1 MSQTSVYSTART
13 RYRLVAPIAESHT
26 ATVWRGRD
34 EVAQRDVA
42 VKRLRDADDPVARRR
57 LEDEATANDR
67 VTHPGAVPLLDKW
80 FNEDDAVLV
89 FEYVP
94 GTTLAQRL
102 HDQPRLEPREATR
115 IAIEL
120 ADVLAATHAAGL
132 VHRDVKPA
140 NVLIGDDGHA
150 RLVDYG
156 ISVAGDRKPEA
167 LELTGSGQAI
177 GTLPY
182 MAPEQLTGAP
192 ATSAVDIYALGVVLY
207 EMLTGERPFNGG
219 SPSEQLQLQQHAP
232 REMSAVPPALATL
245 TIDALD
251 PVPGRR
257 PTAAQLGRAL
267 TAWLEGRSETEAPTQ
282 QVPVA
287 ALAGVAAVGSAAAPA
302 ADGARPAV
310 AAPVD
315 QSRRRRALNAAAFV
329 AVSLAVAALAALLLG
344 ANLSPAGTSGLPTAP
359 AAALVAPASP
369 TAPPASTTP
378 APATKPPAA
387 AITGA
392 GDSPPAVATPPSQP
406 PAAGHGPGH
415 HGPKHHGHHKHHHKH
430 KHHHH

>member
-1 MSQTSVYSTART
+1 MSQTSVYSTARR
-13 RYRLVAPIAESHT
+13 RYRLLAPIAESHT
-26 ATVWRGRD
+26 ATVWHGRD
-34 EVAQRDVA
+34 DVAQRDVA
-42 VKRLRDADDPVARRR
+42 VKRLRDVDDPVARRR

-80 FNEDDAVLV
+80 FDDDDAVLV

-94 GTTLAQRL
+94 GATLAQRL
-102 HDQPRLEPREATR
+102 HDQPRVEPREATR

-140 NVLIGDDGHA
+140 NVLLGDDGHA

-167 LELTGSGQAI
+167 LDLTGSGQAI

-192 ATSAVDIYALGVVLY
+192 ATPAVDIYALGVLLY
-207 EMLTGERPFNGG
+207 EMLTGERPFNGA
-219 SPSEQLQLQQHAP
+219 SPSEQLQLQQQAP

-245 TIDALD
+245 TMDALD
-251 PVPGRR
+251 PVPGQR

-267 TAWLEGRSETEAPTQ
+267 TAWLEGRAETEAPTQ

-287 ALAGVAAVGSAAAPA
+287 AVAGVAAVGSVPAAAA
-302 ADGARPAV
+302 AGTAV
-310 AAPVD
+310 SAPID
-315 QSRRRRALNAAAFV
+315 QSRRRRGLNAAAFV
-329 AVSLAVAALAALLLG
+329 AVSLAVAALAALVLG
-344 ANLSPAGTSGLPTAP
+344 ANLSPAETAGPATAP
-359 AAALVAPASP
+359 AAALIAPASP
-369 TAPPASTTP
+369 TAPPASSTP
-378 APATKPPAA
+378 APVAKPPAA
-387 AITGA
+387 AVTGA
-392 GDSPPAVATPPSQP
+392 GDTKPAAATPPSQP

-415 HGPKHHGHHKHHHKH
+415 HGPKHHGHHKHHKHH
-430 KHHHH
+430 KHHPH